1 MTATTTLRLR
11 SVLCRLRDALR
22 GGAWVWLS
30 ALLTLASCQHIDE
43 SERFLFS
50 PLESSSRAVLI
61 EDFTGQRCIN
71 CPNAAEE
78 IERLKQQ
85 YGADTI
91 IAVGIHAGPLAVYSR
106 GSVLG
111 LRTEEGDAYYD
122 YWKVEQ
128 EPTGLINR
136 KGSLSTI
143 DQWPTLVRDAVQTP
157 SELFFT
163 LHATHGT
170 GDSHIKIYLNIL
182 NNNPVDGHIQ
192 LWLTESNIKALQM
205 MPDGTANPDYIHN
218 HVFRRTIN
226 GLWGEPY
233 QSAQGE
239 MHDLEYECAL
249 DPAWKTENLSVV
261 AFFYDSR
268 GVQCVAEAYVQ
279 EHDPFED

>member
-1 MTATTTLRLR
+1 MTAKTTRQPRRLPCN
-11 SVLCRLRDALR
+11 LHAAFQ
-22 GGAWVWLS
+22 GGVWGWLFC
-30 ALLTLASCQHIDE
+30 LLTLASCHQIDE
-43 SERFLFS
+43 SERFIFA

-91 IAVGIHAGPLAVYSR
+91 IAVGIHSGPLAVYPR
-106 GSVLG
+106 GNVLG

-128 EPTGLINR
+128 EPMGLINR

-143 DQWPTLVRDAVQTP
+143 DLWPTLVRDAVQSP

-163 LHATHGT
+163 LHATNEKGQ
-170 GDSHIKIYLNIL
+170 GKVKVYLNIV
-182 NNNPVDGHIQ
+182 NNGAVDGHLQ
-192 LWLTESNIKALQM
+192 LWVTESNIQALQM

-233 QSAQGE
+233 QSSQGE
-239 MHDLEYECAL
+239 IHDREYEFEC
-249 DPAWKTENLSVV
+249 DDAWKPENLSVI
-261 AFFYDSR
+261 AFFYDGQ
-268 GVQCVAEAYVQ
+268 GVQCVAEASVQ
-279 EHDPFED
+279 VFFPED